1 MDELQEMREQLAA
14 LKEKLNKQEIVNE
27 KNLRKLM
34 FRKALRFKVFMWVG
48 ILLIATLTVA
58 LWIMNFAWFD
68 GTHTDFEL
76 IWGTITTAIML
87 TMLIIGISIIK
98 LRDIRSGNLQTVKEQ
113 IRKMSTPLVERNYR
127 IVYGVFSIM
136 VIVLLLS
143 YRYDNGRFEFE
154 LYEKVIFVLLL
165 VLTLLNLFFP
175 EWQRK
180 LGEWIAKRMGIKKR
194 PTEWEE
200 YLNHIEEMSE
210 LDEENDKA
218 ESETKNRKVKTN
230 SRK

>member
-14 LKEKLNKQEIVNE
+14 LKEKLSKQEIVNE

-68 GTHTDFEL
+68 GTHTDFQL

-87 TMLIIGISIIK
+87 AMLIIGTSIVKIK
-98 LRDIRSGNLQTVKEQ
+98 DIRSGNLQTVKEQ
-113 IRKMSTPLVERNYR
+113 IRKMSTPLVEKKYR

-136 VIVLLLS
+136 VIVLLLVDN
-143 YRYDNGRFEFE
+143 YNNGRFEFE
-154 LYEKVIFVLLL
+154 LYEKVFFVLLL

-175 EWQRK
+175 EWQRRF
-180 LGEWIAKRMGIKKR
+180 GEWIAKRMGIKKR

-200 YLNHIEEMSE
+200 YINQIEEMSE

-218 ESETKNRKVKTN
+218 E
-230 SRK
+230 

>member
-48 ILLIATLTVA
+48 ILLIATPTVA
-58 LWIMNFAWFD
+58 LWIMNFAWFE
-68 GTHTDFEL
+68 GTHTDFQL

-87 TMLIIGISIIK
+87 AMLIIGTSIIK
-98 LRDIRSGNLQTVKEQ
+98 IKDIRSGNLQTVKEQ
-113 IRKMSTPLVERNYR
+113 IRKMSTPLVERKYR
-127 IVYGVFSIM
+127 IVHGVFSIM
-136 VIVLLLS
+136 VIVLLLVDN
-143 YRYDNGRFEFE
+143 YNNGRFEFE
-154 LYEKVIFVLLL
+154 LYEKVFFVLLL

-180 LGEWIAKRMGIKKR
+180 LGEWINKKTGRKKR
-194 PTEWEE
+194 TTEWEE
-200 YLNHIEEMSE
+200 YVRQIEEMTE
-210 LDEENDKA
+210 LDEGKE
-218 ESETKNRKVKTN
+218 ETEK
-230 SRK
+230 

>member
-48 ILLIATLTVA
+48 ILLIATPTVT

-68 GTHTDFEL
+68 GTHTDFQL
-76 IWGTITTAIML
+76 IWGTITTAIMIA
-87 TMLIIGISIIK
+87 MLIIGTSIIK
-98 LRDIRSGNLQTVKEQ
+98 IKDIRSGNLQTVKEQ
-113 IRKMSTPLVERNYR
+113 IRKMSTPLVEKKYR
-127 IVYGVFSIM
+127 IVHGVFSIM
-136 VIVLLLS
+136 VIVLLLV
-143 YRYDNGRFEFE
+143 DNYNNVRFEFE

-200 YLNHIEEMSE
+200 YINQIEEMSE
-210 LDEENDKA
+210 LDEEKEDTEK
-218 ESETKNRKVKTN
+218 
-230 SRK
+230 

>member
-1 MDELQEMREQLAA
+1 MDELQEMRGQMAA

-48 ILLIATLTVA
+48 ILLITTPTVA
-58 LWIMNFAWFD
+58 LWIMNFVWFD
-68 GTHTDFEL
+68 GTHIDLEL
-76 IWGTITTAIML
+76 ILVTLTTTIML
-87 TMLIIGISIIK
+87 TMLIIGTSIIK

-113 IRKMSTPLVERNYR
+113 ILKMNSPFKERKDR
-127 IVYGVFSIM
+127 IVWNVFSIM
-136 VIVLLLS
+136 VIVLLLVDN
-143 YRYDNGRFEFE
+143 YNNGRFEFD

-175 EWQRK
+175 GWQRRF
-180 LGEWIAKRMGIKKR
+180 GEWIAKRMGIKKR

-200 YLNHIEEMSE
+200 YLRQIEEMSE
-210 LDEENDKA
+210 LDEEKEDNQK
-218 ESETKNRKVKTN
+218 
-230 SRK
+230 

>member
-14 LKEKLNKQEIVNE
+14 LKEKLNKQEIINE

-34 FRKALRFKVFMWVG
+34 FRKALRFKIFMWIG
-48 ILLIATLTVA
+48 ILLIATPTVA
-58 LWIMNFAWFD
+58 LWIMNFAWFE

-76 IWGTITTAIML
+76 IWGTIATAIML

-113 IRKMSTPLVERNYR
+113 IRKMNTPMVERKYR
-127 IVYGVFSIM
+127 IVYGVFCIM
-136 VIVLLLS
+136 VIVLLLVDNYS
-143 YRYDNGRFEFE
+143 NGRFEFAVH
-154 LYEKVIFVLLL
+154 EKVVFVLLL

-180 LGEWIAKRMGIKKR
+180 LGEWINKKIGRKKR
-194 PTEWEE
+194 TTEWNE
-200 YLNHIEEMSE
+200 YIRQIEEMSE

-218 ESETKNRKVKTN
+218 ESERED
-230 SRK
+230 

>member
-14 LKEKLNKQEIVNE
+14 LKEKLNKQEIINE

-48 ILLIATLTVA
+48 ILLIATPTVA

-68 GTHTDFEL
+68 GTHTDFQL

-87 TMLIIGISIIK
+87 TMLIIGTSIIK
-98 LRDIRSGNLQTVKEQ
+98 IKDIRSGNLQTVKEQ

-136 VIVLLLS
+136 FIVLLLVDN
-143 YRYDNGRFEFE
+143 YNNGRFEFE
-154 LYEKVIFVLLL
+154 LYEKVFFGLLL

-200 YLNHIEEMSE
+200 YLNQIEEMSE

-218 ESETKNRKVKTN
+218 ESETEN
-230 SRK
+230 

>member
-14 LKEKLNKQEIVNE
+14 LKEKLNKQEIINE

-34 FRKALRFKVFMWVG
+34 FRKALRFKIFMWIG
-48 ILLIATLTVA
+48 ILLIATPTVA
-58 LWIMNFAWFD
+58 LWIMNFAWFE

-76 IWGTITTAIML
+76 IWETITTAIIL
-87 TMLIIGISIIK
+87 TMLIIGTSIIK

-113 IRKMSTPLVERNYR
+113 IRKMSTPLVERKYR
-127 IVYGVFSIM
+127 IVHGVFSIM
-136 VIVLLLS
+136 VIVLLLVDN
-143 YRYDNGRFEFE
+143 YDNGRFEFE

-194 PTEWEE
+194 TTEWEE
-200 YLNHIEEMSE
+200 YINQIEEMSE
-210 LDEENDKA
+210 LDEEKDKA
-218 ESETKNRKVKTN
+218 ESETKN
-230 SRK
+230 

>member
-1 MDELQEMREQLAA
+1 MDELQEMREQMAA

-48 ILLIATLTVA
+48 ILLIATPTVA

-68 GTHTDFEL
+68 GTHTDFQL

-87 TMLIIGISIIK
+87 AMLIIGTSIIK
-98 LRDIRSGNLQTVKEQ
+98 IKDIRSGSLQTVKEQ
-113 IRKMSTPLVERNYR
+113 IRKMSTPLVEKKYR
-127 IVYGVFSIM
+127 IVHGVFSVM
-136 VIVLLLS
+136 VIVLLLVDN
-143 YRYDNGRFEFE
+143 YNNGRFEFE

-200 YLNHIEEMSE
+200 YLNQIEEMSE

-218 ESETKNRKVKTN
+218 ESETKN
-230 SRK
+230 

>member
-1 MDELQEMREQLAA
+1 MDELQEMREQMAV

-27 KNLRKLM
+27 KNLQKLM
-34 FRKALRFKVFMWVG
+34 FRKALGFKIFMWIG
-48 ILLIATLTVA
+48 ILLIATPTVA
-58 LWIMNFAWFD
+58 LWIMNFAWFE
-68 GTHTDFEL
+68 GTHTDFQL

-87 TMLIIGISIIK
+87 TMLIIGTSIIK
-98 LRDIRSGNLQTVKEQ
+98 IKDIRSGNLQTVKEQ

-136 VIVLLLS
+136 VIVLLLVDN
-143 YRYDNGRFEFE
+143 YNNGRFEFE

-165 VLTLLNLFFP
+165 MLTLLNLFFP

-200 YLNHIEEMSE
+200 YLNQIEEMSE

-218 ESETKNRKVKTN
+218 ESETKN
-230 SRK
+230 

>member
-1 MDELQEMREQLAA
+1 MDELQEMRKQLAA
-14 LKEKLNKQEIVNE
+14 LKEKLNKQEIINE

-48 ILLIATLTVA
+48 ILLIATPTVA

-68 GTHTDFEL
+68 GTHIDLEL
-76 IWGTITTAIML
+76 ILVTLTTTIML
-87 TMLIIGISIIK
+87 TMLIIGTSIVK
-98 LRDIRSGNLQTVKEQ
+98 LKDIRSGNLQTVKEQ
-113 IRKMSTPLVERNYR
+113 IRKMSTPLVERKYR
-127 IVYGVFSIM
+127 IAYRVFSIM
-136 VIVLLLS
+136 VIVLLLVDN
-143 YRYDNGRFEFE
+143 YNNGRFEFE

-180 LGEWIAKRMGIKKR
+180 LGEWIRKKIGRKKR
-194 PTEWEE
+194 TTEWEE
-200 YLNHIEEMSE
+200 YINQIEEMSE

-218 ESETKNRKVKTN
+218 ESETEN
-230 SRK
+230 

>member
-14 LKEKLNKQEIVNE
+14 LKEKLNKQEIINE

-34 FRKALRFKVFMWVG
+34 FRKALRFKIFMWVG
-48 ILLIATLTVA
+48 ILLIATPTVA
-58 LWIMNFAWFD
+58 LWIMNFAWFE

-76 IWGTITTAIML
+76 IWGTIATAIML
-87 TMLIIGISIIK
+87 TMLIIGTSIIK

-113 IRKMSTPLVERNYR
+113 IRKMNTPMVERKYR
-127 IVYGVFSIM
+127 IVWNVFSIM

-154 LYEKVIFVLLL
+154 LYETVLFVLLL

-180 LGEWIAKRMGIKKR
+180 LGEWMNKKIGRKKR
-194 PTEWEE
+194 TTEWEE
-200 YLNHIEEMSE
+200 YINQIEEMSE
-210 LDEENDKA
+210 LDEEKEKTENGK
-218 ESETKNRKVKTN
+218 RKTE
-230 SRK
+230 R

>member
-1 MDELQEMREQLAA
+1 MDELQEMREQMAA

-48 ILLIATLTVA
+48 ILLIATPTIA
-58 LWIMNFAWFD
+58 LWIMNFAWFE
-68 GTHTDFEL
+68 GTHTDFQL

-87 TMLIIGISIIK
+87 ALLIIGTSIVKIK
-98 LRDIRSGNLQTVKEQ
+98 DIRSGNLQTVKEQ
-113 IRKMSTPLVERNYR
+113 IRKMSTPLVEKKYR

-136 VIVLLLS
+136 VIVLLLVDN
-143 YRYDNGRFEFE
+143 YNNGRFECE

-175 EWQRK
+175 EWQRRF
-180 LGEWIAKRMGIKKR
+180 GEWIAKRMGIKKR

-200 YLNHIEEMSE
+200 YINQIEEMSD
-210 LDEENDKA
+210 LDEENDK
-218 ESETKNRKVKTN
+218 EEKGL
-230 SRK
+230 

>member
-1 MDELQEMREQLAA
+1 MDELQEMREQMAA

-48 ILLIATLTVA
+48 ILLIATPTVA

-68 GTHTDFEL
+68 GTHTDFQL

-87 TMLIIGISIIK
+87 AMLIIGTSIIK
-98 LRDIRSGNLQTVKEQ
+98 IKDIRSGSLQTVKEQ
-113 IRKMSTPLVERNYR
+113 IRKMSTPLVEKKYR
-127 IVYGVFSIM
+127 IVHGVFSVM
-136 VIVLLLS
+136 VIVLLLVDN
-143 YRYDNGRFEFE
+143 YNNGRFEFE

-165 VLTLLNLFFP
+165 VLTLLNLFLP

-200 YLNHIEEMSE
+200 YINQIEEMTE
-210 LDEENDKA
+210 DDEENDDEEKGL
-218 ESETKNRKVKTN
+218 
-230 SRK
+230 

>member
-1 MDELQEMREQLAA
+1 
-14 LKEKLNKQEIVNE
+14 
-27 KNLRKLM
+27 
-34 FRKALRFKVFMWVG
+34 
-48 ILLIATLTVA
+48 
-58 LWIMNFAWFD
+58 
-68 GTHTDFEL
+68 
-76 IWGTITTAIML
+76 
-87 TMLIIGISIIK
+87 MLIIGTSIIK

-113 IRKMSTPLVERNYR
+113 IRKMSTPLVERKYR
-127 IVYGVFSIM
+127 IVYGVFCIM

-143 YRYDNGRFEFE
+143 YLYDNGRFEFE
-154 LYEKVIFVLLL
+154 LYETVLFVLLL

-200 YLNHIEEMSE
+200 YLNQIEEMSE

-218 ESETKNRKVKTN
+218 ESETKN
-230 SRK
+230 